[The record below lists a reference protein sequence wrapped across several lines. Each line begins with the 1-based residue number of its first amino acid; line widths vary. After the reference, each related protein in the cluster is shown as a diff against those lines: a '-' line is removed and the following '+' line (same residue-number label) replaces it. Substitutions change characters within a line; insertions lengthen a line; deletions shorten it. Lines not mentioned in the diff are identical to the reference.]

1 MKDVVVNK
9 EPQMLLIS
17 LIIILLP
24 LQNLHGL
31 ENTTLQRVVL
41 FRLDSLTAKKIKTEN
56 LETNTPP
63 TKLMLLNDVTWTCDC
78 CSADKSSLTNEK
90 LYFWET
96 FTKKCFWIKC
106 LKQYFYYQ
114 KILYKNIEAL
124 KLFTMT
130 LTITVT
136 IMAIMSFNI
145 KQNNSRAISDCPNII
160 LFYVLH
166 H

>member
-1 MKDVVVNK
+1 MV
-9 EPQMLLIS
+9 P
-17 LIIILLP
+17 
-24 LQNLHGL
+24 
-31 ENTTLQRVVL
+31 
-41 FRLDSLTAKKIKTEN
+41 FRLYSLTAKKIKTEN

-63 TKLMLLNDVTWTCDC
+63 PSPTKLMLLNDITWTCDC
-78 CSADKSSLTNEK
+78 CSADKSSLTNEM

-114 KILYKNIEAL
+114 KILYRNIKAL
-124 KLFTMT
+124 KLLTMT

-145 KQNNSRAISDCPNII
+145 KQNNSRAISDCPTII
-160 LFYVLH
+160 LFYILH
-166 H
+166 Q